1 MESNAKILHHCCLR
15 DQIPPL
21 PVLADYFGDAFL
33 EEDKSNI
40 VFGVYRG
47 LVIRLGVKA
56 DLLDNCFLS
65 NRLNE
70 LVHAKYK
77 YQPTGY
83 YKQFCDARI
92 NLRSHCAIKPI
103 RKTKWLPIYDGDH
116 CPGCNSEMYVT
127 QDLKGDFIDCPKCF
141 MLMCKNCCH
150 DNSDLCKK
158 CHSQ

>member
-33 EEDKSNI
+33 DEDKSNI

-56 DLLDNCFLS
+56 DLLENCFLS

-92 NLRSHCAIKPI
+92 NLKIALCYPDPFVKQNGFPFTMATIVPA
-103 RKTKWLPIYDGDH
+103 
-116 CPGCNSEMYVT
+116 VT
-127 QDLKGDFIDCPKCF
+127 QRG
-141 MLMCKNCCH
+141 M
-150 DNSDLCKK
+150 
-158 CHSQ
+158 